1 MNDSSKISL
10 ESRFI
15 DLKKS
20 LESCFI
26 LYKFVSYIKDISS
39 PIDKKISY
47 INLIDQYF
55 VTNKRISYINLIDQY
70 FVI

>member
-10 ESRFI
+10 ESCFI
-15 DLKKS
+15 ASKKS

-26 LYKFVSYIKDISS
+26 LYKFVSYIKDIFSS
-39 PIDKKISY
+39 IDKKILY